1 MGPETGPRFGTLVE
15 RSTRMVVLVHLPNGR
30 TAAAVRD
37 APVGVFTEPPAG
49 LRRSLTWDQGKDMS
63 AHFELTRAVRMP
75 VFFCQPHSPGS
86 GARMRTRPAARL
98 LPTCM
103 A

>member
-1 MGPETGPRFGTLVE
+1 
-15 RSTRMVVLVHLPNGR
+15 MVVLVHLPNGR

-37 APVGVFTEPPAG
+37 ALVGVFTEPPAG
-49 LRRSLTWDQGKDMS
+49 LRRSLTWDQGKEMS

-75 VFFCQPHSPGS
+75 VFFCHPTAPGS

-98 LPTCM
+98 EVNKGTDLAVHP